1 MKQTIKLLI
10 LVLTLGISLPCFAE
24 GGGVVPAV
32 RGFLGKVGTFLD
44 TMAIKGLDRRYI
56 ESPEKPWQIIVQG
69 NANQSDLKMKSAING
84 EALFEDVKGKLSWEP
99 RVLTPIATYVGV
111 WAGYRGYGIGYSR
124 SIGGEK
130 GSLFKIGA
138 TGGAYG
144 INLRIHKFET
154 DEPKVRFM
162 GKIQDE
168 DTGVYED
175 WDETDTYPLIDPISV
190 KTVSLDA
197 YYLFNGKRFSYCAA
211 YDQSVIQKRSAGSF
225 MVGAMYYYSNIEYDQ
240 GLNADFIFFMNDVGR
255 MKQNTISVGPGYA
268 YNFVPCKGLLISAMA
283 MPMIT
288 FYNRLDSWNYNSD
301 YRKKIIDDDIS
312 EPTVLDYVIY
322 PSEGKDMI
330 TYPEKK
336 EYKDTHHSKI
346 TMMLDARLS
355 ITYNFGDWFINAYGQ
370 LNNFRYKYGDSSG
383 RLNDW
388 YINAAIGLRL

>member
-1 MKQTIKLLI
+1 MKKLLI
-10 LVLTLGISLPCFAE
+10 TLVLLGGCLPVLAAGE
-24 GGGVVPAV
+24 GGGSAV
-32 RGFLGKVGTFLD
+32 FGFVRKVGTFLD
-44 TMAIKGLDRRYI
+44 SMAIKGLDRRYI
-56 ESPEKPWQIIVQG
+56 ESPKKPWQIIVQG
-69 NANQSDLKMKSAING
+69 NANQSDLKMKSEING
-84 EALFEDVKGKLSWEP
+84 ELMFEDVKGKLSWEP
-99 RVLTPIATYVGV
+99 RVLTPISTYVGV
-111 WAGYRGYGIGYSR
+111 WAGYRGYGIGYSH
-124 SIGGEK
+124 SVGGEK

-144 INLRIHKFET
+144 VNLRIHKFET
-154 DEPKVRFM
+154 DEPRVRFR
-162 GKIQDE
+162 GKVEDE
-168 DTGVYED
+168 ESGAYED
-175 WDETDTYPLIDPISV
+175 WDETENFPLIDPISV

-225 MVGAMYYYSNIEYDQ
+225 MVGGMYYYSNVEYDQ

-255 MKQNTISVGPGYA
+255 MKQSMISVGPGYA

-301 YRKKIIDDDIS
+301 FRKKIIDDDDT
-312 EPTVLDYVIY
+312 EPTISDYVIY

-330 TYPEKK
+330 TYPARK
-336 EYKDTHHSKI
+336 EHKDTYHGKI

-355 ITYNFGDWFINAYGQ
+355 VTYNFGDWFINAYGQ
-370 LNNFRYKYGDSSG
+370 LNNFRYKYEDNSG

-388 YINAAIGLRL
+388 YINASIGLRL